1 MTTKKWTE
9 AREPHVNAIGPE
21 RVSEGKAQLLSRVRA
36 ARLAEMRKR
45 QGLTQREVAEAMGVT
60 VGRVSQIES
69 GAVSGVD
76 VLDRYVMALG
86 GQLEIVATFGDEQLR
101 VG

>member
-1 MTTKKWTE
+1 MTIKKWSE
-9 AREPHVNAIGPE
+9 ARDPHIDAIGAE
-21 RVSEGKAQLLSRVRA
+21 RVAQGTAALLSRVRA

-45 QGLTQREVAEAMGVT
+45 QGLTQREVASAMGVT

-69 GAVSGVD
+69 GSVSGLE
-76 VLDRYVMALG
+76 VLDRYVLALG
-86 GQLEIVATFGDEQLR
+86 GQLEIIATFGDEQLR